1 MSQDAQQVPDGTKP
15 PFLQAQITK
24 PANRK
29 TINFYAGQAHD
40 GLPIQSLQI
49 ESVKAESLKQQKMC
63 ASDSSFLGGLPSD
76 IQKWIL
82 VYVFHKSSPSI
93 VTEVSRG
100 EFGQHHDLW

>member
-1 MSQDAQQVPDGTKP
+1 MPDGTKP

-63 ASDSSFLGGLPSD
+63 ASDSGNPGAV
-76 IQKWIL
+76 Q
-82 VYVFHKSSPSI
+82 
-93 VTEVSRG
+93 
-100 EFGQHHDLW
+100 DLET